1 MIPIDEYLNSINSES
16 FYPSKNECDKYIS
29 SVLPTYGRLINHVDK
44 VDNYG
49 DLPKFNEEL
58 PENLPENLDDLP

>member
-16 FYPSKNECDKYIS
+16 FYPTKEECNKYTS
-29 SVLPTYGRLINHVDK
+29 GVLPTYGRLINYLNK
-44 VDNYG
+44 VDNYC

-58 PENLPENLDDLP
+58 PENLNDIY